1 MRERRETITASMKNV
16 KIPMNVDSTAE
27 QVVEMMKKKL
37 GIGKGMAFAV
47 NDEPYLYLFKIQ
59 SKANK

>member
-1 MRERRETITASMKNV
+1 M
-16 KIPMNVDSTAE
+16 
-27 QVVEMMKKKL
+27 VEMMKKKL